1 MAKKGEHRIKLGL
14 VCSVCKNRNYI
25 TQKNKMETPEKL
37 KLNKFCKH
45 CRKVTEH
52 KETEK
57 LK

>member
-1 MAKKGEHRIKLGL
+1 MAKKGEHRVTIGL
-14 VCSVCKNRNYI
+14 VCSVCKNRNYV

-37 KLNKFCKH
+37 KLSKFCRH

-52 KETEK
+52 KEVDK

>member
-1 MAKKGEHRIKLGL
+1 MAKKGEHRIVIGL
-14 VCSVCKNRNYI
+14 VCSVCKNRNYV
-25 TQKNKMETPEKL
+25 TEKNKMETPEKL

-52 KETEK
+52 KETDK